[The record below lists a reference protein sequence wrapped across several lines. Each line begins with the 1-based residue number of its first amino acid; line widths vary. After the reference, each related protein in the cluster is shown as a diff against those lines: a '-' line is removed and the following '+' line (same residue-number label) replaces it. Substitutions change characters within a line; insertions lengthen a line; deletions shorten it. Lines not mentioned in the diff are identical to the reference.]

1 MKQRKLSSKIIIFLA
16 VAILL
21 LLILFLSF
29 LYFSTKSTVEQ
40 TIRSQGVQTAQTL
53 ASQMDVSEYEKFLD
67 NQTESTTYWSL
78 RNQLNEFRETTGA
91 MYVYT
96 IDGSDEEIEILI
108 DGMPEGDD
116 MASPIGTPT
125 SSTTYGD
132 VSPALNGDTNSTS
145 LVDDPDYGQYLSAF
159 APILNDQGEIIGIL
173 GVDIAA
179 SNVSAI
185 ESGVIKS
192 TFPIIVVTLIVLM
205 GIILGII
212 YWYITKRLKPISTL
226 TESVQ
231 YLADGRLTL
240 AAETARTINSS
251 GNDEIHVFTN
261 HFLEATEQ
269 LNRILKHTHD
279 ATVTLLAEA
288 KRLDEII
295 ETVKVSNNEITT
307 NIYEIAKGSEHQKLT
322 NDESVQAMEEMTIG
336 IQRIADSST
345 NVAESSNEMT
355 NLVSASA
362 SQAKEV
368 VRQIEEVEQSVL
380 STEKLIHQLTNGYS
394 AIEETID
401 VISAITDQTN
411 LLALN
416 ASIEAARAGES
427 GKGFAVVA
435 NEVKKL
441 AEQSRASAEKVSS
454 HILSFKNVTVQ
465 ALSEIEKS
473 AVLVKLGTESVE
485 GIGKSLSHVFSS
497 VQLVNSEVQD
507 VSAVTEQL
515 SASSEELLASTEV
528 IQNLVDQSVISTKEV
543 ATSTDEQV
551 QTVETLE
558 LTMESLRKTSI
569 ELEKAIKQFS

>member
-108 DGMPEGDD
+108 DGMPEDDD

-125 SSTTYGD
+125 TSTTYGD
-132 VSPALNGDTNSTS
+132 VAPALNGNTNSTS

-159 APILNDQGEIIGIL
+159 TPILNNQGEIIGIL

-240 AAETARTINSS
+240 AAETARTIKSS

-279 ATVTLLAEA
+279 ATVTLLTEA

-362 SQAKEV
+362 SQAEEV
-368 VRQIEEVEQSVL
+368 VRQIEEVEKSVL

-485 GIGKSLSHVFSS
+485 AIGKSLSQVYSS
-497 VQLVNSEVQD
+497 VQHVNNEVQD

-528 IQNLVDQSVISTKEV
+528 IQNLVDQSVVSTKEV